1 MVAAV
6 SNDNEV
12 LIDVAEA
19 TKHLR
24 LLGYKD
30 NDPVILC
37 AYGKTNLFHP
47 RRTSFTAA
55 YDWEAVTKDAA
66 KNGRAGL
73 FHKLQK
79 DLVNSKT
86 DTPNLG
92 FISSP
97 GGTKTLTGE
106 ISKSKLVVYEIDA
119 KDDEE

>member
-1 MVAAV
+1 MIAAE
-6 SNDNEV
+6 SNTDNEV

-79 DLVNSKT
+79 DLVNPRQEHPMQDS
-86 DTPNLG
+86 
-92 FISSP
+92 
-97 GGTKTLTGE
+97 
-106 ISKSKLVVYEIDA
+106 
-119 KDDEE
+119 